1 MAYITP
7 DYYNN
12 TYKGTAAPSTA
23 DLERYIERASDVI
36 DQVTGFKLYGGKF
49 EELPEGF
56 IKEMVMKATAAQVEF
71 YVLKGG
77 DAEVNAGEDNGMNS
91 VSIGAF
97 SYSNGSSG
105 GDSGGS
111 FGRDADRISPSAL
124 SFLTPTGLL
133 YRGVFVRG

>member
-1 MAYITP
+1 MSYITP

-12 TYKGTAAPSTA
+12 VYKGTAAPTTD

-56 IKEMVMKATAAQVEF
+56 IKEMVMKAAAAQVEF
-71 YVLKGG
+71 YVIKGG
-77 DAEVNAGEDNGMNS
+77 DAEVNAGESSMDN
-91 VSIGAF
+91 VKIGSF
-97 SYSNGSSG
+97 SYSNGGSKGSDGNSG
-105 GDSGGS
+105 GDS
-111 FGRDADRISPSAL
+111 DRISKSTL
-124 SFLTPTGLL
+124 SFLADTGLL